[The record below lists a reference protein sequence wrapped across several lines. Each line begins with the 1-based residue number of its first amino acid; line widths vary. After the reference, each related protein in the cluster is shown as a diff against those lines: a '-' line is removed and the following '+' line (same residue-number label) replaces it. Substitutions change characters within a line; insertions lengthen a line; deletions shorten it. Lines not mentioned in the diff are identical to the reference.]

1 MRIGADFVIIVSYGV
16 NEDGVI
22 DYAALEKQ
30 VKTVRPKLI
39 VAGASAYPRAID
51 FEKLAEIAHGYG
63 AYLMVDMAHISA
75 RVLALTKAF
84 PLYE

>member
-1 MRIGADFVIIVSYGV
+1 M
-16 NEDGVI
+16 
-22 DYAALEKQ
+22 
-30 VKTVRPKLI
+30 
-39 VAGASAYPRAID
+39 VARRLTPRAID